1 MPKLLLGHRFFKVL
15 LQVTRCKILSKTTPA
30 VRDVTASC
38 LCGHNTQWWQHLKAA
53 QKGQRNSIYSH
64 SIIGIAPI
72 RRGSLK
78 WNFSSIILA
87 LSSRGA
93 GLVHILPRRDRPP
106 FFFSFC
112 WPFLPRQNLF
122 QHFRNF
128 ALHAL
133 HKEGKEMAGCP
144 AFIREF
150 NVSIWAS
157 PTAPFFAVL
166 QMTGFKNQASKTARP
181 T

>member
-1 MPKLLLGHRFFKVL
+1 MPKLLLGHSFSKVRS
-15 LQVTRCKILSKTTPA
+15 QVTGCKILSKTTAA
-30 VRDVTASC
+30 VGDVTASC
-38 LCGHNTQWWQHLKAA
+38 LCGCNTQPWQHLKAV
-53 QKGQRNSIYSH
+53 QKGQSNSIYSH
-64 SIIGIAPI
+64 RIIGTAPI
-72 RRGSLK
+72 QRGSTK

-106 FFFSFC
+106 FLFSFC
-112 WPFLPRQNLF
+112 WPFLPRQSLF

-128 ALHAL
+128 ALHW
-133 HKEGKEMAGCP
+133 KGKEMAGCP

-157 PTAPFFAVL
+157 PAAPFFAVF
-166 QMTGFKNQASKTARP
+166 QMSGFKSQASKTAWP